1 MSQNEATKQLTPPD
15 LANQLFD
22 AAIGQYANDP
32 REAARQVIVFLRE
45 ALVYAI
51 VSSTPNDVGARK
63 GLLKSVAE
71 SIAVMTVDSPP
82 VDSGSSDKP

>member
-1 MSQNEATKQLTPPD
+1 MSPNEATTKQLTPPD

-22 AAIGQYANDP
+22 AAIGQFQNDP

-45 ALVYAI
+45 TLVYAI
-51 VSSTPNDVGARK
+51 TSSTPNDLTARK

-71 SIAVMTVDSPP
+71 SIAVMATDAPP
-82 VDSGSSDKP
+82 PAAIGK

>member
-1 MSQNEATKQLTPPD
+1 MGPNEATKQLTPPD

-22 AAIGQYANDP
+22 AAITQYPTDP

-45 ALVYAI
+45 TLVYAI
-51 VSSTPNDVGARK
+51 TSSTLNDLNARK

-71 SIAVMTVDSPP
+71 SIAIMAADAPP
-82 VDSGSSDKP
+82 MAPPAK